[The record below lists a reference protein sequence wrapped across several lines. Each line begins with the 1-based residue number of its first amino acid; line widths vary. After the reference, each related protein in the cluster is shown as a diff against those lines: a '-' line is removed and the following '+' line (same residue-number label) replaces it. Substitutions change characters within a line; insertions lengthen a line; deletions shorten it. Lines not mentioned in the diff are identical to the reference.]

1 MATEVDVQALIWAL
15 GILAVPVVAAIPLRF
30 IWRFWIGGGHEES
43 EYRTTVR
50 QIIDAGRQIE
60 SYRHALNDIA
70 RSLRLT
76 PSRQRLIEADI
87 LNPLSIT
94 HFLILPALIIF
105 PLAFVVALPVMI
117 VGLPVILL
125 VEFILIRQRV
135 LIRGLGAV
143 EQGMHWQI
151 IHIPQSHRG
160 NQSTARSYTEFSQHL
175 EHFHK
180 VPRGVFL
187 GLFAWLI
194 IHWVFKLD
202 DFGIEIIL
210 AALALHRFTRNRG
223 SIVDCI

>member
-1 MATEVDVQALIWAL
+1 MATEVDIQALIWAL

-105 PLAFVVALPVMI
+105 PLAFVVALPLDLCQCFKPYI
-117 VGLPVILL
+117 SLPLACPSPCHCPCSSP
-125 VEFILIRQRV
+125 
-135 LIRGLGAV
+135 GA
-143 EQGMHWQI
+143 
-151 IHIPQSHRG
+151 S
-160 NQSTARSYTEFSQHL
+160 
-175 EHFHK
+175 
-180 VPRGVFL
+180 GV
-187 GLFAWLI
+187 
-194 IHWVFKLD
+194 
-202 DFGIEIIL
+202 
-210 AALALHRFTRNRG
+210 
-223 SIVDCI
+223 